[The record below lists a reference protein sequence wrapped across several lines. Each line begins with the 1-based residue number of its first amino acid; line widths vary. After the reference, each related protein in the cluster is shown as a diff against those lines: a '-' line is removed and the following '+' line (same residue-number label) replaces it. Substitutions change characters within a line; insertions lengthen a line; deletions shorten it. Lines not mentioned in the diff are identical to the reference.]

1 MARHYA
7 SKDFFWCMP
16 NALLARYFQGK
27 PMVGELDFAAMS
39 ETQHDE
45 LFAAW
50 RALPDTQCNAMDAEF
65 RNIFDLS
72 CGKGCRAILDET
84 QSAVVAVADQT
95 HAQHFLYAK

>member
-39 ETQHDE
+39 ATQHGDFFP
-45 LFAAW
+45 LGW
-50 RALPDTQCNAMDAEF
+50 PCLIP
-65 RNIFDLS
+65 
-72 CGKGCRAILDET
+72 
-84 QSAVVAVADQT
+84 SATLWTPSSAT
-95 HAQHFLYAK
+95 SSI

>member
-39 ETQHDE
+39 ATQHGDFFP
-45 LFAAW
+45 LGW
-50 RALPDTQCNAMDAEF
+50 HCLIP
-65 RNIFDLS
+65 
-72 CGKGCRAILDET
+72 
-84 QSAVVAVADQT
+84 SATLWTPSSAT
-95 HAQHFLYAK
+95 SSI

>member
-27 PMVGELDFAAMS
+27 PMVGRVGLCCHVRDTARRFFS
-39 ETQHDE
+39 PW
-45 LFAAW
+45 L
-50 RALPDTQCNAMDAEF
+50 ALPDTQRNTMDAEF

-72 CGKGCRAILDET
+72 CENG
-84 QSAVVAVADQT
+84 
-95 HAQHFLYAK
+95 